1 MDENK
6 EVNKEETKVKN
17 KNKEIDENKKLNKE
31 ETKDENIKEDTD

>member
-1 MDENK
+1 MGENK
-6 EVNKEETKVKN
+6 EVNKEETKVEN